1 MKHILLSLLTIVL
14 AFTATTAS
22 AALTYDVVK
31 SGYDAYHIPQDGD
44 YRDSYYKIVITG
56 GSGDLYITD
65 WISGAGDNYNRSS
78 IENEGATKYGY
89 YLLETQDA
97 EKADAVGKKVE
108 MSLAD
113 NRRVFET
120 HKWENGK
127 VITRYGYKLGT
138 FSEGDVLEIY
148 MGNEVDG
155 SRSNTTAY
163 KGAFQKDTHAD
174 AAVMHDL
181 GWTGEGTFWDAPN
194 DIRMA
199 AIKAMPLAELAFK
212 GDGVITQGET
222 RVHFGILEGSF
233 GAPLPGGIPLVLVS
247 CLFALGFWFFRR
259 KKAVAA

>member
-1 MKHILLSLLTIVL
+1 MKHILLSLLTIVF

-22 AALTYDVVK
+22 AALTYDVVRT
-31 SGYDAYHIPQDGD
+31 GYADWHNPKQGD
-44 YRDSYYKIVITG
+44 YMDSYYKIVITG

-108 MSLAD
+108 MSLSE
-113 NRRVFET
+113 NRMVFET
-120 HKWENGK
+120 HEWDNGK
-127 VITRYGYKLGT
+127 VITRYGYKFGT
-138 FSEGDVLEIY
+138 FSEGDVIELY
-148 MGNEVDG
+148 MGNNVDA
-155 SRSNTTAY
+155 SSSNSTAY

-174 AAVMHDL
+174 AALMHDL
-181 GWTGEGTFWDAPN
+181 GWKGNNPDTASNE
-194 DIRMA
+194 IRMA

-222 RVHFGILEGSF
+222 RVHFGLLEGNF
-233 GAPLPGGIPLVLVS
+233 GAPLPGGLPIVLVS
-247 CLFALGFWFFRR
+247 GLFALGFWFFRR

>member
-22 AALTYDVVK
+22 AALTYDVVRT
-31 SGYDAYHIPQDGD
+31 GYADWHNPKEGD
-44 YRDSYYKIVITG
+44 YMDSYYKIVITG

-65 WISGAGDNYNRSS
+65 WISGAGDDYNRSS

-89 YLLETQDA
+89 YLLSTEDA
-97 EKADAVGKKVE
+97 DKADAVGKKVE
-108 MSLAD
+108 MSLAE
-113 NRRVFET
+113 NRMVFET
-120 HKWENGK
+120 HEWENGK

-148 MGNEVDG
+148 MGNEVDA

-163 KGAFQKDTHAD
+163 MGAFQKDTHAD
-174 AAVMHDL
+174 AVVMHEL
-181 GWTGEGTFWDAPN
+181 GWTGEGTFWNAPN

-222 RVHFGILEGSF
+222 RVHFGLLEGSF
-233 GAPLPGGIPLVLVS
+233 GAPLPGGLPLVLVS
-247 CLFALGFWFFRR
+247 GLFALGFWFVRR